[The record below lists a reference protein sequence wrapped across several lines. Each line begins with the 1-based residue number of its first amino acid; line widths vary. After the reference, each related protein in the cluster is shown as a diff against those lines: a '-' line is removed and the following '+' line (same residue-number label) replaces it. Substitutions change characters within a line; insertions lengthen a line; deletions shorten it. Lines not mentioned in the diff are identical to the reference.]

1 MDFVGH
7 TEIDG
12 AFARLRQ
19 SRRLYCA
26 VAFWGRGAAAYLGLP
41 RDHQDLQILCNLS
54 VGGTNPDEIRRLLQV
69 GAKVRQID
77 TLHAKVY
84 IGDDEMLV
92 ASANASSNG
101 LGFEGHAQGHW
112 IEAGAIG
119 PVQPRAL
126 EWFQELWSDSRPV
139 TPEDLAAADEAWA
152 TRQRNRPPLA
162 SFSLFDADAEILPLL
177 DWYRR
182 SEWIANETAIAQQ
195 LGQAYDDN
203 TADRLGDSVDV
214 RGPEDAALLKKGRWV
229 LKWKR
234 TKGPADKGKVGS
246 AALEWMQI
254 GLFVKEAYS
263 THSGAPWIDVM
274 FPAENPKPVPFDVC
288 EPRFRAAFVNV
299 LEQPTFDLLRVG
311 QYDGPWNTPER
322 TDRLQPFWRAVQ
334 DRYLAEV

>member
-26 VAFWGRGAAAYLGLP
+26 VAFWGRGAAAHLGLP

-54 VGGTNPDEIRRLLQV
+54 MGGTNPDEIRRLLQV
-69 GAKVRQID
+69 GAKVQQID

-119 PVQPRAL
+119 PVQPQAL
-126 EWFQELWSDSRPV
+126 EWFQKLWSDSRPV
-139 TPEDLAAADEAWA
+139 TPDDLAAADEAWA

-162 SFSLFDADAEILPLL
+162 SFSLFDVEAQPLLLL
-177 DWYRR
+177 DWYGDKD
-182 SEWIANETAIAQQ
+182 WTANETVVAEQ
-195 LGQAYDDN
+195 LGEAYSDEIE
-203 TADRLGDSVDV
+203 DRLGDALDV
-214 RGPEDAALLKKGRWV
+214 VGPQDVEVLKEGRWV
-229 LKWKR
+229 LRWTR
-234 TKGPADKGKVGS
+234 TKGSRNKGKVGP

-254 GLFVKEAYS
+254 GQFVEKAY
-263 THSGAPWIDVM
+263 HSNPKGPWVDVM
-274 FPAENPKPVPFDVC
+274 MPAEGDTPVPFDVC

-322 TDRLQPFWRAVQ
+322 TARLQPFWHAVKA
-334 DRYLAEV
+334 RYLAEV